1 MKVLKAQRHPDGIN
15 IKVELFDPKELIL
28 FPHIN
33 WLEKRMPKF
42 RQSISS
48 TGMLYPII
56 VTDLEHYWHTGA
68 KWPRDEKGDYILGRA
83 CHTGN
88 KRVLWARENNYD
100 LIEGYYVKHI
110 NEKNR
115 IISQTY
121 LHKDKWPVRSE
132 DVKRN

>member
-68 KWPRDEKGDYILGRA
+68 KWPTDEKGDYILGKA

-88 KRVLWARENNYD
+88 KRVLWARENN
-100 LIEGYYVKHI
+100 
-110 NEKNR
+110 
-115 IISQTY
+115 
-121 LHKDKWPVRSE
+121 
-132 DVKRN
+132 